1 MRYIQPRLI
10 GTFAAVRTI
19 QSNGKGQPPDEIFTT
34 DLTNVP
40 AYEADE

>member
-19 QSNGKGQPPDEIFTT
+19 QGIGKAQPPDEMNTN
-34 DLTNVP
+34 DPTNVP